1 MSAWGVPAYR
11 TYLAVRALAMAG
23 GALTL
28 VALPVLVYRLTGSAT
43 LTALM
48 AAAETLP
55 YLVLGLPAG
64 ALVDRWHRRRVLVG
78 TSSGVAL
85 LLAAIPVADAAGVL
99 TYAQLLATGLL
110 VGALFVFADAASFGV
125 VPQMVGRERV
135 ASATSLLVTVGTAI
149 SVGGPVVAGVLV
161 ATLPAALVIGLD
173 AAAHLVA
180 ALVLAR
186 LRWEGSETRPPAA
199 AEGGSRR
206 TRLGADILEGLRFV
220 LGQPVVR
227 ALTLLGIGCSL
238 AGGAVA
244 GLVVVIGVERL
255 GLGAEDAAIGW
266 LFAAGAL
273 GTFVASLALPRL
285 QQRVGVGLITTC
297 GFAVAAVAVGALS
310 ATTSLVLALVLLAC
324 FHLASTT
331 LIVNGI
337 VVRQVV
343 TPDALQG
350 RVNTTAR
357 MIAWGGSPL
366 GAAAAGVVAGTA
378 GVEWA
383 LRLAA
388 GALLVSL
395 AGALVWGV
403 VSYPRLSALEV
414 DRVGVDRAGSG
425 RAQKCALGA
434 ARTEQEPS

>member
-1 MSAWGVPAYR
+1 MSGPSESALAVPAYR
-11 TYLAVRALAMAG
+11 RYLAARALAMAG

-48 AAAETLP
+48 ATAETLP
-55 YLVLGLPAG
+55 YLLLGLPAG

-78 TSSGVAL
+78 TSLAVAL

-110 VGALFVFADAASFGV
+110 VGSLFVFADAASFGV

-149 SVGGPVVAGVLV
+149 SVAGPVVAGVLV
-161 ATLPAALVIGLD
+161 ATLPAALVIGVD

-180 ALVLAR
+180 GLVLAR
-186 LRWEGSETRPPAA
+186 LRWPGSETRTEPDPQPAA
-199 AEGGSRR
+199 GAGVRR

-220 LGQPVVR
+220 LGHPVVR

-244 GLVVVIGVERL
+244 GLVVVLGVERL
-255 GLGAEDAAIGW
+255 GLGSEDPAIGW

-297 GFAVAAVAVGALS
+297 GFAVAGVAVGTLS

-366 GAAAAGVVAGTA
+366 GAATAGVVAGTA

-388 GALLVSL
+388 GALLLSL
-395 AGALVWGV
+395 LGALLWGV
-403 VSYPRLSALEV
+403 VRYPRLAALASEV
-414 DRVGVDRAGSG
+414 SERDETVGA
-425 RAQKCALGA
+425 
-434 ARTEQEPS
+434 